1 MVVCNVVC
9 VYDDDYVCRW
19 FLHPPANKIYSKQHP
34 LLWYMT
40 SYADLADGKV
50 REIDQS
56 DERVLAHYY
65 NIMC

>member
-1 MVVCNVVC
+1 MVVCNIVC

-50 REIDQS
+50 REID
-56 DERVLAHYY
+56 
-65 NIMC
+65 